1 MQLKI
6 VSLNIGEMMSSYFIQ
21 MPPESP
27 SEMTLN
33 DSKGFYKSLKEIY
46 EL

>member
-1 MQLKI
+1 MHLKI
-6 VSLNIGEMMSSYFIQ
+6 VSLNIGEMMASYFTQ
-21 MPPESP
+21 LPPESP

-33 DSKGFYKSLKEIY
+33 SSKGFYKSLKVIY